1 MATRIRL
8 TRHGSKK
15 HPFYRVVAA
24 SAGAPRDGRFIEQLG
39 HYDPVH
45 NPAIINLKLDKIEA
59 WVRRGALPTPTVA
72 RLMKKAGW
80 KGLPQATES
89 SGSAA
94 EG

>member
-1 MATRIRL
+1 MATKIRL

-24 SAGAPRDGRFIEQLG
+24 STAAPRDGRFIEQLG
-39 HYDPVH
+39 HYDPTRE
-45 NPAIINLKLDKIEA
+45 PAVINLKLDKIEA

-80 KGLPQATES
+80 KGLSPT
-89 SGSAA
+89 AA
-94 EG
+94 QPGAAVEG